1 MAVDATRTRLPDRGL
16 PADTRDM
23 TAAVYV
29 ERLTKVQDELEA
41 LLAARPTDDLT
52 APAGYRSLVMM
63 ELVLLKQVKGARE
76 PTGS

>member
-1 MAVDATRTRLPDRGL
+1 
-16 PADTRDM
+16 M

-29 ERLTKVQDELEA
+29 ERLSKVQDELEA
-41 LLAARPTDDLT
+41 LLAARPRDDFT